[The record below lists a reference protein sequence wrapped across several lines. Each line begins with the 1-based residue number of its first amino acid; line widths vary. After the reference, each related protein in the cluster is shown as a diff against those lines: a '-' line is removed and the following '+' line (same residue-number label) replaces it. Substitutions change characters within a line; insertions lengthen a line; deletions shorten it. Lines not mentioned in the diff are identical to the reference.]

1 MRFEVGYRVIRMIN
15 QARRKTRT
23 QVAMICWAA
32 ERLGPNHLIK
42 NVFNVSLNML
52 RYLAHFSPREN
63 QEKSGECA
71 ADVCEVGYVIARET
85 AQTQQYI

>member
-1 MRFEVGYRVIRMIN
+1 MRFVVGYRVIRMIN

-32 ERLGPNHLIK
+32 ERLGPNHLTK
-42 NVFNVSLNML
+42 NVFTASLIIL
-52 RYLAHFSPREN
+52 IYLAHFSPRKN

>member
-15 QARRKTRT
+15 HANRKTNT

-32 ERLGPNHLIK
+32 ERLGPNHLTK
-42 NVFNVSLNML
+42 NVFTASLTML
-52 RYLAHFSPREN
+52 IDLAHFSPREN

-71 ADVCEVGYVIARET
+71 ADVCEVGYVIARKT
-85 AQTQQYI
+85 AQT